1 MSGSA
6 RRLAGIFL
14 CFSQLLMGCHEHV
27 FLQVPTPQAPFAER
41 AKAYQ
46 DFRPISY
53 QVSNNS
59 QQVDFLELGNG
70 TRVYHPDDLL
80 SAVARDSATARA
92 IDRSDQLRRT
102 APWFGFSALAC
113 MIAGGTLV
121 AIATVG
127 RDRPNSSL
135 LASGMAVGAVGGL
148 AFGIASATVYR
159 RSVDQAR
166 SAFDSYDGD
175 LQRKLSVCVD
185 ADCDA
190 NSVHERTPSP

>member
-27 FLQVPTPQAPFAER
+27 FLQVPPPQAPFAER